1 MSKRTLL
8 KGLALFTPVILVALA
23 VGGFMLSRGEQTRE
37 AEQEAAVHSP
47 VRITL
52 EDGLVTLTVDAAAQ
66 AASGIQVRALSATE
80 GTPGAAVYG
89 TVMDL
94 QPLADLSSRYAATRA
109 DLDAAKVA
117 ADTAKA
123 ELDRTQTLYA
133 DVQNASLKTLQAARA
148 ASIAATA
155 KVKSTQASLD
165 ATVTAA
171 RQQYGTAIA
180 GWITSPAS
188 ADLARLLD
196 RRDVLLRVVFPGGQ
210 SSAAPALLKATGDGV
225 APFEARLV
233 SASPQT
239 DPGIQGQTYYYR
251 AATQLGAGARI
262 SARVPAVA
270 SAGASAKAGVLVP
283 AGAIVWYGG
292 QPWAYVHTGK
302 HNFQRR
308 AVDAR
313 FAQDGDFFVA
323 DGFKPGDRVVVRG
336 AQLLLSEESR
346 AQGGSQPDND

>member
-8 KGLALFTPVILVALA
+8 KGLALFSPVILVALA
-23 VGGFMLSRGEQTRE
+23 VGGFMLSRGEQARE

-66 AASGIQVRALSATE
+66 AASGIQLRALSATE
-80 GTPGAAVYG
+80 GAAGATVYG

-94 QPLADLSSRYAATRA
+94 QPLADLSSRYAATKA

-123 ELDRTQTLYA
+123 EFDRTQTLYA
-133 DVQNASLKTLQAARA
+133 DVQNASLKTLQAARS

-171 RQQYGTAIA
+171 RQQYGAAIA
-180 GWITSPAS
+180 GWIASPAS

-196 RRDVLLRVVFPGGQ
+196 RRDVLLRVVFSGGQ
-210 SSAAPALLKATGDGV
+210 SGAAPALLEATGDGV

-233 SASPQT
+233 SASPQA
-239 DPGIQGQTYYYR
+239 DPGIQGQAYYYR

-262 SARVPAVA
+262 IARAP
-270 SAGASAKAGVLVP
+270 AGASAKAGVLVP
-283 AGAIVWYGG
+283 ASAIVWYGG

-313 FAQDGDFFVA
+313 FPQDGDFFVA
-323 DGFKPGDRVVVRG
+323 DGFKPGDLVVVRG

-346 AQGGSQPDND
+346 AQGGSQPDNN